1 MLSKTII
8 ADVKQFN
15 VNVRRDYIFEENEF
29 FGQHEHRE
37 HNHRIMGVTN
47 DDRVAELIEEVNR
60 HSIGSAH
67 VPFDCVI
74 APLMNGSPDYIEW
87 VKLQTMKKDE
97 KLAHYNI
104 RPEDEIHGLDNAI
117 GSIGSVSDA
126 AHSTSAILANP
137 SAHGF
142 VQTGEKSAFAE
153 GDDDE
158 DSTAE

>member
-15 VNVRRDYIFEENEF
+15 VNVRRDFIFEENEF
-29 FGQHEHRE
+29 IGNHEHRE

-47 DDRVAELIEEVNR
+47 DDRVAELIEEVAA
-60 HSIGSAH
+60 HSIGSAK

-74 APLMNGSPDYIEW
+74 APLVNGSPDYIEW
-87 VKLQTMKKDE
+87 IKLQTMKKDD
-97 KLAHYNI
+97 KVAHYNI

-117 GSIGSVSDA
+117 GGIGHVGDEDHAVS
-126 AHSTSAILANP
+126 HILANP

-142 VQTGEKSAFAE
+142 VQTGEQSAFAE
-153 GDDDE
+153 GEEDE
-158 DSTAE
+158 ESTAQ